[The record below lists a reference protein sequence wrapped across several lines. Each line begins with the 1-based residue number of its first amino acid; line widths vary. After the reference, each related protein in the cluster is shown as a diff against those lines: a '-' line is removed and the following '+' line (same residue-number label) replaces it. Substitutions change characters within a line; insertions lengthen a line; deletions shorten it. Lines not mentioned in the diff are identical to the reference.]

1 MPGNG
6 IPSPE
11 TTRPKTPARY
21 HWSLQRLEPERQ
33 SPPIRGYL
41 PAARKSPQTRDCVV
55 VSRGFE
61 LRVRHPLISSPS
73 LRHSEL
79 LGSQDSNQS
88 AVAHSKVTGK
98 RNFASR
104 DKSGANRRLAVRHR
118 TETKFGRAQPANSA
132 LSARLQEVPGTVGLG
147 GGPLSHSRNPLSARP
162 SEAFA
167 AEADAVAKRFAL
179 SSTR

>member
-1 MPGNG
+1 MRKITLFALLAGAIISAEEASAQGVYLDFGNNLRPAG
-6 IPSPE
+6 RMVSSAPPE

-79 LGSQDSNQS
+79 LGS
-88 AVAHSKVTGK
+88 
-98 RNFASR
+98 
-104 DKSGANRRLAVRHR
+104 
-118 TETKFGRAQPANSA
+118 
-132 LSARLQEVPGTVGLG
+132 
-147 GGPLSHSRNPLSARP
+147 
-162 SEAFA
+162 
-167 AEADAVAKRFAL
+167 
-179 SSTR
+179 